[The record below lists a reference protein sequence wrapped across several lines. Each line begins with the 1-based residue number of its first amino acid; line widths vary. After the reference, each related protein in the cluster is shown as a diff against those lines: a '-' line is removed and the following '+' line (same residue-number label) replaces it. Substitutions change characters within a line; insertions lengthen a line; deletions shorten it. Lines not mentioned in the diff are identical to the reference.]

1 MSGISRIQKVRDENR
16 RPSFNGGQSNNR
28 EIWFK
33 DGDQAFVTP
42 VATGK
47 DDDTLLDEIYL
58 YVYRVGN
65 RWVSVLKDETID
77 ISEVP
82 SDVRPSHKF
91 AFWGY
96 VHEVIHGE
104 KRVDTWEEVEG
115 PGGRKMFKET
125 VNDFRVIPMGFGRS
139 DYIWNQLVDIYS
151 DWGQLDKGVVRIKRT
166 GAGAYDTSYTITGT
180 PREVE
185 IPEDKLTEIS
195 DLPDIK
201 EYYLERYS
209 DVPTSEGSEEKSSN
223 DLF

>member
-1 MSGISRIQKVRDENR
+1 MAGISRIVSQREAFRNPNTDQAAR
-16 RPSFNGGQSNNR
+16 Q

-91 AFWGY
+91 AFWGF
-96 VHEVIHGE
+96 VHEVIHSE
-104 KRVDTWEEVEG
+104 KRVDTWEEVE
-115 PGGRKMFKET
+115 
-125 VNDFRVIPMGFGRS
+125 
-139 DYIWNQLVDIYS
+139 
-151 DWGQLDKGVVRIKRT
+151 
-166 GAGAYDTSYTITGT
+166 
-180 PREVE
+180 
-185 IPEDKLTEIS
+185 
-195 DLPDIK
+195 
-201 EYYLERYS
+201 
-209 DVPTSEGSEEKSSN
+209 
-223 DLF
+223 